1 VEFVLVDVS
10 AQSARVA
17 NVTELVTLTPEERK
31 QITEPA
37 STIVAEARGFKVVGT
52 ASYELAAERLKTVKA
67 AQKALEVKKRTLLD
81 PVNATLRAIRNLFA
95 GPEVELET
103 AEGLFKRSMLAYSDE
118 QDRIRRE
125 EQRKADEAADRERKR
140 LEKEA
145 RETEERAKAAR
156 EAGDI
161 RKAEKLEAKADQR
174 TDAAAAVVAPIVQR
188 EAPRVGGIS
197 ERENWYAVVTDKKA
211 LIAAVAC
218 GTVPEQALEP
228 NMKFLNNQAK
238 AMKRDLP
245 YSGVRAVVDKI
256 MAAGSK

>member
-1 VEFVLVDVS
+1 VEKT
-10 AQSARVA
+10 
-17 NVTELVTLTPEERK
+17 NVTELITLSAEERK

-37 STIVAEARGFKVVGT
+37 STIVAEARDFKVVGT
-52 ASYELAAERLKTVKA
+52 ASYEVAAERLKTVKA

-95 GPEVELET
+95 GPEIELET

-118 QDRIRRE
+118 QDRIRRD
-125 EQRKADEAADRERKR
+125 EQRKADEAAERERKR

-161 RKAEKLEAKADQR
+161 RKAEKLEAKADAR
-174 TDAAAAVVAPIVQR
+174 TDAAAAVIAPIVQR

-197 ERENWYAVVTDKKA
+197 ERENWYAVVTDLKLLVEA
-211 LIAAVAC
+211 IAA
-218 GTVPEQALEP
+218 GKVPVSAVEP
-228 NMKFLNNQAK
+228 NMKVLNAQAK
-238 AMKRDLP
+238 SLKRDLTWP
-245 YSGVRAVVDKI
+245 GVRAVVDKI